1 MDKNYSKKQNGF
13 TVMEVLLALTIFIVL
28 ILGFNT
34 FVIRGYRSITFG
46 SEQIDAIREAENG
59 VELLTREL
67 REASTAED
75 GSYAL
80 ELAGD
85 QEIIFYSDIDQDVST
100 ERVRYTLNGNT
111 LEKGVTE
118 PTGDPLTYNTANEVV
133 TTAVKYV
140 NNGSVPIFTYYNQ
153 DYPYDTTNNP
163 LPAPARLIDTKLI
176 NVRLIINVTPLVVPN
191 DFDVQ
196 SDVQLRNLKTNL

>member
-1 MDKNYSKKQNGF
+1 MDKLRQKRGV
-13 TVMEVLLALTIFIVL
+13 TVIELLLAMSVFIL
-28 ILGFNT
+28 IILGFYSY
-34 FVIRGYRSITFG
+34 VIRGYRSVTFG
-46 SEQIDAIREAENG
+46 TEQIDAIREAEIG
-59 VELLTREL
+59 IQQLTREI

-85 QEIIFYSDIDQDVST
+85 QEIIFYSDIDQDVYT
-100 ERVRYTLNGNT
+100 ERVRYTLNGT
-111 LEKGVTE
+111 ILEKGVTE
-118 PTGDPLTYNTANEVV
+118 PSGDPLTYNLAQEIV

-140 NNGSVPIFTYYNQ
+140 NNQTMPIFTYYNQ
-153 DYPYDTTNNP
+153 DYPYDTENNP
-163 LPAPARLIDTKLI
+163 LPAPARLIETKLI
-176 NVRLIINVTPLVVPN
+176 NIMLRVNVTPAVAPN